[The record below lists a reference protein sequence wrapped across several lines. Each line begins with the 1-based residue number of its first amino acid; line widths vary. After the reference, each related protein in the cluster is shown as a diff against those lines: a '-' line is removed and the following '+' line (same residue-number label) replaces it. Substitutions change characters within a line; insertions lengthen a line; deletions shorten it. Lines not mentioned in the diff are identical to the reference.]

1 METKEK
7 KAPAK
12 AAAKEIKKNTWEL
25 KDRMYSLTTQ
35 AKPLTFRIP
44 SKGMLWFDEERQE
57 QRELRYA
64 TNMPSPFVDEQ
75 NGVAKLSQI
84 VFEDGILIVPKQKVA
99 LQKLLSLYHPGLNN
113 TYIEENK
120 AEEAAEDVD
129 YINAEIDALIAARS
143 VDIEKAEAVLRVE
156 VGSEVNNMSSKE
168 IKRDLLLMA
177 KRNPFMFL
185 EILEDENVDLRNVA
199 IKAQESGI
207 IVMSQDQRTF
217 NWGSNGRKLMTIPFE
232 ENPYSAMAA
241 WFKTDEG
248 VEVYKTITKK
258 LK

>member
-7 KAPAK
+7 KTAAK
-12 AAAKEIKKNTWEL
+12 PVAKEIKKNTWEI
-25 KDRMYSLTTQ
+25 KDRLYMLNTSYT
-35 AKPLTFRIP
+35 PLSFRLP
-44 SKGMLWFDEERQE
+44 SKNMLWFDEQRGE

-64 TNMPSPFVDEQ
+64 VNMPSPFMDEQ
-75 NGVAKLSQI
+75 KGTARLEQI
-84 VFEDGILIVPKQKVA
+84 VFEDGLLMVPKEKVA
-99 LQKLLSLYHPGLNN
+99 LQKLLSLYHPGLNK
-113 TYIEENK
+113 TYSEQNK

-143 VDIEKAEAVLRVE
+143 VDIDKAEAVLRVE
-156 VGSEVNNMSSKE
+156 IGSEVNNMSSKE

-177 KRNPFMFL
+177 KKNPFMFL
-185 EILEDENVDLRNVA
+185 ELIEDENVDLRNVA
-199 IKAQESGI
+199 IKAQENGI